1 MRCHWLRLRATAHP
15 TEDLDRVVSAVQH
28 LSGLDD
34 ESFADATE
42 VTPIESHHGGTVHL
56 VECTI
61 KRQRPIRDCL
71 AGLLPK
77 EDGLLPEVPARTDHN
92 GTFHVRFDKQAA
104 FEGRTVRKQV
114 EDAVVVQVRPE
125 VHPASQE
132 AAVAAIEAWLR
143 ALA

>member
-1 MRCHWLRLRATAHP
+1 MRYHWLRLRATAHP

-34 ESFADATE
+34 DSFADATE

-71 AGLLPK
+71 AALVPEAGDLLN
-77 EDGLLPEVPARTDHN
+77 EVAARTDHN

-104 FEGRTVRKQV
+104 YQGQTVRKQV
-114 EDAVVVQVRPE
+114 EDAVIVQVRPE

-132 AAVAAIEAWLR
+132 AAVAAIEAWLHG
-143 ALA
+143 LA